1 MRTRGGKRKIH
12 AGGAPRKK
20 YDRASL
26 LPNVILQLIPY
37 LGAQELRAI
46 RAAAIFFRDTVDG
59 YIAPLAGR
67 RREALESACPAGTP
81 DIFLYT
87 IQKTARL
94 SIRVLESPAAWAAL
108 QTLHFRSNQL
118 AALPESFGHL
128 AALQT
133 LDLGSNQLTAL
144 PESFGRLAALRELN
158 LNSNQLI
165 ALPESI
171 GHLTALQTLDL
182 GSNQLIALPESI
194 GRLAALREL
203 YLYDNQLTEL
213 PESFGHLAALRML
226 YLYDNRLTVLPESF
240 GQLTLSDLHLHGMR
254 VGVDAHCADLL
265 ARLGIS
271 NTFYYLHPLTT

>member
-1 MRTRGGKRKIH
+1 MRTRRGGRVIH
-12 AGGAPRKK
+12 TGGASRKK

-59 YIAPLAGR
+59 YIVPLAGR
-67 RREALESACPAGTP
+67 RREALESACPAGAP

-94 SIRVLESPAAWAAL
+94 SIRVLDSPSVWGAL
-108 QTLHFRSNQL
+108 RTLHLRSNQL

-133 LDLGSNQLTAL
+133 LDLRFNQLTAL
-144 PESFGRLAALRELN
+144 PESFGHLTALQALYLSHNRLTV
-158 LNSNQLI
+158 
-165 ALPESI
+165 LPESI
-171 GHLTALQTLDL
+171 GHLTALQTL
-182 GSNQLIALPESI
+182 
-194 GRLAALREL
+194 
-203 YLYDNQLTEL
+203 YLDFNQLTAL
-213 PESFGHLAALRML
+213 PGSFGR
-226 YLYDNRLTVLPESF
+226 
-240 GQLTLSDLHLHGMR
+240 LTLSDLHLHGMR
-254 VGVDAHCADLL
+254 VGVDARCADLL

-271 NTFYYLHPLTT
+271 NTLYYLHPPTA